1 MERYVEDTLAIL
13 PPLRDYYR
21 TCCGGAPSHEKL
33 SLVDVGT
40 GAGLPGVVFV
50 IACPGEFFAAFFPC
64 VIRFNS
70 FFLSDL
76 KLEPNVAFVGRLHLW
91 MIGVCQPVPCPMAP
105 SSPSFSLASSLLH
118 VFGASLPPLN
128 TVSIGMR
135 RYFPPNFALC

>member
-1 MERYVEDTLAIL
+1 MNLTAVKDADEVMERYVEDTLAIL

-50 IACPGEFFAAFFPC
+50 IACP
-64 VIRFNS
+64 
-70 FFLSDL
+70 DL